1 MSEPGGTGAEESRD
15 AESPL
20 LQVRRDKLQ
29 SLRDRGLDPYPH
41 AYDRTHTSAEAV
53 SLFEAEELE
62 HGEGRRTMSVSVAGR
77 IIRRSGMG
85 RATFLGLQDGY
96 GRVQVLLRK
105 NNLPDSYETLAD
117 VDIGDW
123 VGASGPLFRTR
134 TGEITVEASEWTV
147 LSKSLRPLP
156 EKWHGLADVEAR
168 FRQRYL
174 DLISNEE
181 AMRIAV
187 MRTRLVS
194 ALRRFMDGRGFMEVE
209 TPVLVPV
216 AAGGTARPFATHHN
230 ALDSDLFLRI
240 ATELYLKRLIVGGM
254 EKVYEIGRIFRNEGV
269 DLTHN
274 PEFTM
279 MESYEAFADYTDV
292 MRMVEEMVSGLAEEV
307 LGTTTIEFE
316 GETIEL
322 APPWPRLDLR
332 EEISRRSGIDFL
344 DCPDIE
350 SLSAAMKSAGF
361 DVGRQMSW
369 GGLLDKLVSDAVEP
383 NLVQPSFLVDYPVEM
398 SPLAKKKRGAPELV
412 ERFEGFIAGMEVCN
426 SFTELNDPIDQRAR
440 LEQQEALHAQFQDE
454 YMDRLDEDFV
464 LAMEYGMPPTGGLGI
479 GIDRLVML
487 FAGRRS
493 IREVV
498 LFPHMRSR

>member
-1 MSEPGGTGAEESRD
+1 M
-15 AESPL
+15 
-20 LQVRRDKLQ
+20 
-29 SLRDRGLDPYPH
+29 
-41 AYDRTHTSAEAV
+41 
-53 SLFEAEELE
+53 
-62 HGEGRRTMSVSVAGR
+62 
-77 IIRRSGMG
+77 
-85 RATFLGLQDGY
+85 
-96 GRVQVLLRK
+96 
-105 NNLPDSYETLAD
+105 
-117 VDIGDW
+117 
-123 VGASGPLFRTR
+123 FRTR
-134 TGEITVEASEWTV
+134 TGEITVEAGEWTV

-181 AMRIAV
+181 AMQIAV

-209 TPVLVPV
+209 TPVLVPI
-216 AAGGTARPFATHHN
+216 AAGGTARPFMTHHN
-230 ALDSDLFLRI
+230 ALDSDLYLRI

-292 MRMVEEMVSGLAEEV
+292 MRMVEEMVSGLASEV
-307 LGTTTIEFE
+307 LGTTSIDFE

-332 EEISRRSGIDFL
+332 EEIRRRSGIDFL
-344 DCPDIE
+344 ECPDID

-398 SPLAKKKRGAPELV
+398 SPLAKKKRGQPELV

-487 FAGRRS
+487 FSGRRS

-498 LFPHMRSR
+498 LFPHMRTR